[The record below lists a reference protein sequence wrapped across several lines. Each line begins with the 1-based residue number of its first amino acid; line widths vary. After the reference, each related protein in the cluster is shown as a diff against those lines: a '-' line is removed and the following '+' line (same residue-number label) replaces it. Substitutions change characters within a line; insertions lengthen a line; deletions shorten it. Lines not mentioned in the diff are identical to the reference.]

1 MATLNT
7 KAFRLKWWLKAAA
20 ELLELSSDRHAQ
32 TVSLCVFSNR
42 FLRTISVILFL
53 NKQDMLA
60 EKILAGKSKL
70 EDYFPE
76 YARYTLPPEG
86 MITYLT
92 RDKVV

>member
-1 MATLNT
+1 MVIREDNSTN
-7 KAFRLKWWLKAAA
+7 RLR
-20 ELLELSSDRHAQ
+20 E
-32 TVSLCVFSNR
+32 SLDLFCSIWTNR

-86 MITYLT
+86 MEWSSFLREIWNVAVIPAS
-92 RDKVV
+92 KP